1 MQYMV
6 RGTDEMNYEPPA
18 ASVTRLRTIGQDLRT
33 ATPVEGNF
41 SKGGKAIFRL
51 PDGQLY
57 YDSLLDLD
65 SDGSRFAVQDLTGDP
80 DTSLHQPNGKP
91 VDSENIP
98 YFVMP
103 RAFAEQFGIVLGD
116 IAAVIFKDKIEF
128 AVLADHGPS
137 KKLGEGSIA
146 LHRSLGHEV
155 IRGGTFHDEA
165 IDQDV
170 ITVVFP
176 GSGDGTPRTPDEIR
190 RIGGGLFATLGGEMS

>member
-1 MQYMV
+1 
-6 RGTDEMNYEPPA
+6 MNYQPPA
-18 ASVTRLRTIGQDLRT
+18 ASVTRLGTIAENLQS
-33 ATPVEGNF
+33 AAPVEGHF
-41 SKGGKAIFRL
+41 SKGGKAILRL

-65 SDGSRFAVQDLTGDP
+65 SDGSRFAVQDRTGDP
-80 DTSLHQPNGKP
+80 DTSLHQPDGKP

-103 RAFAEQFGIVLGD
+103 RTFAEQFGIVLGD

-128 AVLADHGPS
+128 AVFADHGPS
-137 KKLGEGSIA
+137 KKLGEGSIT

-155 IRGGTFHDEA
+155 MRGRTFHDEA
-165 IDQDV
+165 IDKDV
-170 ITVVFP
+170 ISIVFP

-190 RIGGGLFATLGGEMS
+190 RIGGGLFATLGGEIS